1 MRYKILSVF
10 AALIGITACGDL
22 TSINQDPNGPVD
34 VPPPSILPSVIQVL
48 ANNVDGVTSLN
59 IRGGGLWVQYYSQ
72 IQYRDEDKFVV
83 RSGTSGGWFMYSSVL
98 EDAQRMIVKGQASSA
113 PNWSAVGR
121 ILKSYAFSVMTDAM
135 GDLPY
140 SQALKGDT
148 VLHPVYDTQQSI
160 YDSLFANLAQANSEF
175 NFAASAT
182 GFPDGDLMY
191 GGNLTKW
198 RKFANSLRLRLAIHL
213 QKADPTKAAS
223 EAAAALGAAG
233 GVFTSNA
240 DNAELMYLATSPNQ
254 NPIYGDAHVGN
265 RDDYG
270 LSRSFVDT
278 LNSWNDPRLP
288 VYAQLPPADTVPP
301 FVYRGLPNGL
311 LDGEKIDTLDALK
324 YISRIGAL
332 WRETPDAPLVLL
344 GYSEVL
350 FLKAEAAER
359 GWIPGGTAAAATFYT
374 DAITASM
381 QQYGVAAADIATYEA
396 QGKVAYDSAYDSNG
410 IPLGATLAGHT
421 QQIAFQKWLSMYM
434 QGPEAWT
441 EWRRTLV
448 PTIVAGC
455 HAVFDQLPERLP
467 YDDNEAV
474 LNKANLD
481 AAVASQGFGA
491 GNNLTKPLW
500 FTGRTTSPTAPAPA
514 YCPPGSR

>member
-83 RSGTSGGWFMYSSVL
+83 RSGTSGGWNMYTSVL
-98 EDAQRMIVKGQASSA
+98 EDAQRMIVKGEASSA

-160 YDSLFANLAQANSEF
+160 YDSLFANLVQANSEF

-278 LNSWNDPRLP
+278 LNSWNNPRLP
-288 VYAQLPPADTVPP
+288 VYAQVPPAGTA
-301 FVYRGLPNGL
+301 YRGLANGL
-311 LDGEKIDTLDALK
+311 LDGERIDTLDALK

-332 WRETPDAPLVLL
+332 WRETPDAPLVFLS
-344 GYSEVL
+344 YSEVL
-350 FLKAEAAER
+350 FLQAEAAER

-374 DAITASM
+374 NAITASM
-381 QQYGVAAADIATYEA
+381 RQYGVADTATTRYLA
-396 QGKVAYDSAYDSNG
+396 QGKVQYDSAG
-410 IPLGATLAGHT
+410 GATLAGHL
-421 QQIAFQKWLSMYM
+421 QQIAYQKWLSMFM

-448 PTIVAGC
+448 PPIVAGG
-455 HAVFDQLPERLP
+455 HAGLNPLPERLTP
-467 YDDNEAV
+467 VERGAV
-474 LNKANLD
+474 VD
-481 AAVASQGFGA
+481 QTEG
-491 GNNLTKPLW
+491 
-500 FTGRTTSPTAPAPA
+500 
-514 YCPPGSR
+514 

>member
-22 TSINQDPNGPVD
+22 TSINQNPNGPED
-34 VPPPSILPSVIQVL
+34 VPPPSILPSVIQTL

-72 IQYRDEDKFVV
+72 IQYRDEDKFIV
-83 RSGTSGGWFMYSSVL
+83 RSGTTGGWGMYSSVV
-98 EDAQRMIVKGQASSA
+98 EDAQRMIVKGEASNV

-160 YDSLFANLAQANSEF
+160 YDSLFANLALANSEF
-175 NFAASAT
+175 DFAGSAT
-182 GFPDGDLMY
+182 GFPNGDLMY
-191 GGNLTKW
+191 GGSLGNW
-198 RKFANSLRLRLAIHL
+198 RKFANSLRLRLAMHL
-213 QKADPTKAAS
+213 SNANATKAAS
-223 EAAAALGAAG
+223 EAAAAVAAAG
-233 GVFTSNA
+233 GLFTSNA
-240 DNAELMYLATSPNQ
+240 DNAELMYLAGAPNQ

-265 RDDYG
+265 RDEYG

-278 LNSWNDPRLP
+278 LNSWADPRLP
-288 VYAQLPPADTVPP
+288 VYAQIPPAGTP
-301 FVYRGLPNGL
+301 YRGLANGL

-359 GWIPGGTAAAATFYT
+359 GWIPGGSAAAATYYH
-374 DAITASM
+374 DGIVASFA
-381 QQYGVAAADIATYEA
+381 QYGLLADTAAYLGQA
-396 QGKVAYDSAYDSNG
+396 KVGYDGA
-410 IPLGATLAGHT
+410 GATQAGHL
-421 QQIAFQKWLSMYM
+421 QQIAFQKWLALFM

-441 EWRRTLV
+441 EVRRTGV
-448 PTIVAGC
+448 PTIVPGC
-455 HAVFDQLPERLP
+455 HAAMPSGARSNPERLP
-467 YDDNEAV
+467 YDDNEGV

-481 AAVASQGFGA
+481 AAVAAQGFIQS
-491 GNNLTKPLW
+491 NDISKPLW
-500 FTGRTTSPTAPAPA
+500 FTGRATSPTYPPPA
-514 YCPPGSR
+514 YCP